1 MYDVS
6 FALILASRSRRNLV
20 VREFSIGRCPSVLP
34 KFFSIN
40 FIAKNRKCYPSRAY
54 SLKFDPL
61 LIVNIFCYSD
71 ILVQLK
77 DIQKNFH
84 GISKSAPF
92 FLIRSRKKEL
102 KTLSKPTTF
111 FNIPTLMKHQHVS
124 IAQQRIRFQI
134 LFWLVAKHFLFLM
147 FNKYMTLKHKHLF
160 NFIFVCSKV

>member
-1 MYDVS
+1 MFFELEAMQIWTQQGISNPPCTRGETQYMYDVS
-6 FALILASRSRRNLV
+6 FALILASWSRRNLV

-77 DIQKNFH
+77 DNQKNFR

-92 FLIRSRKKEL
+92 FLIWSRKKEL
-102 KTLSKPTTF
+102 KTLSKPVTF
-111 FNIPTLMKHQHVS
+111 FNIPTLMKH
-124 IAQQRIRFQI
+124 
-134 LFWLVAKHFLFLM
+134 
-147 FNKYMTLKHKHLF
+147 
-160 NFIFVCSKV
+160 

>member
-1 MYDVS
+1 MLIKCLFFELDAMQIWNQQGISNPPCTIGETQYMYDVS

-54 SLKFDPL
+54 SLKFNPL

-111 FNIPTLMKHQHVS
+111 FNIPTLMKH
-124 IAQQRIRFQI
+124 
-134 LFWLVAKHFLFLM
+134 
-147 FNKYMTLKHKHLF
+147 
-160 NFIFVCSKV
+160 

>member
-1 MYDVS
+1 MFFKLEAMQIWTQQGISNPPCTRGETQYMYDVS

-111 FNIPTLMKHQHVS
+111 FNIPTLMKH
-124 IAQQRIRFQI
+124 
-134 LFWLVAKHFLFLM
+134 
-147 FNKYMTLKHKHLF
+147 
-160 NFIFVCSKV
+160 